1 MACAPSSLILA
12 KLSAPISKAL
22 AVHEKEFIMDSILEF
37 IHSFSP
43 FEQSMIGST
52 VFLVSTWLIRTL
64 FNKAKKGGSIFLS
77 EYSKIDVVKHTLH
90 KEYINT
96 TDMQL
101 STFGSTIALLHASR
115 WLIRAL
121 LICIFFVG
129 ISSFLA
135 SNWLVLL
142 ASWFCFNCVLE
153 ANSWVKNSSSDK
165 SVSHVPE
172 DIKNEIYEKFKPQK
186 NGVQESTANKP
197 IKQD

>member
-1 MACAPSSLILA
+1 
-12 KLSAPISKAL
+12 
-22 AVHEKEFIMDSILEF
+22 MDSILEF
-37 IHSFSP
+37 IHSYSS
-43 FEQSMIGST
+43 FEQSIIGAA
-52 VFLVSTWLIRTL
+52 VFCFSTWLIRII

-101 STFGSTIALLHASR
+101 STFGSTVALLYASR

-129 ISSFLA
+129 ISSFLE
-135 SNWLVLL
+135 SNWLALL
-142 ASWFCFNCVLE
+142 ASWCCFNCVLE
-153 ANSWVKNSSSDK
+153 ANSWVKNSSANR

-172 DIKNEIYEKFKPQK
+172 NMKKEIYEKFEPQK
-186 NGVQESTANKP
+186 NSAQESNAKTP